1 LEAKAPGGI
10 CSGVGGGEMVSAR
23 RHSMYVLVLSRRM
36 QGREGREGWGRG
48 RRSMPRRLQHPCP
61 KHWLRSEMSR
71 QTLMHRPTRQITRI
85 SPALVLCPIERVVIY
100 HLLINTSLLATPPP
114 PLPRRGALLAT
125 RCHLV
130 NNIPTV
136 VWRTSMNRNLMAAA
150 VALLPRIDKL
160 SGCLLR
166 QMSRIH
172 RSPFSPVQQY
182 NQARTSPFLPRGR
195 PGAKQCRGWSRST
208 CGAMAQQAKC
218 CARVN
223 GAPRSL

>member
-1 LEAKAPGGI
+1 MSELEAKAPGGI
-10 CSGVGGGEMVSAR
+10 CSGVGGEMVSAR

-48 RRSMPRRLQHPCP
+48 RRSMPRRQQHPCP
-61 KHWLRSEMSR
+61 QHWLRSEMSR

-100 HLLINTSLLATPPP
+100 DRLINTSLLATPPA
-114 PLPRRGALLAT
+114 PLPHRGTLLAT
-125 RCHLV
+125 RCHLI
-130 NNIPTV
+130 NNITAV

-160 SGCLLR
+160 SGCLLP

-172 RSPFSPVQQY
+172 RSSPCSPVQPSPSDSFSSSRQNWGQAMPGVELGDVSF
-182 NQARTSPFLPRGR
+182 NQAEG
-195 PGAKQCRGWSRST
+195 
-208 CGAMAQQAKC
+208 
-218 CARVN
+218 
-223 GAPRSL
+223 